1 MKISSKVVV
10 SCVVFETYKIVQPIE
25 HLKGAGKVYLIHW
38 ISKRN
43 PEGGSIYRDFYSR
56 NVEMLSKVID
66 PTSIIE
72 VIAEVYDFKKML
84 ATILSILREERA
96 RGNEVFI
103 NISSGTSEYAAV
115 ATIASMMVPG
125 VRPFSVRTREWQ
137 ISGEERI
144 REIYYEDGVP
154 VGQSRSVYDPE
165 DLPIFHISMPEQR
178 LVEGLR
184 ILDSKIKAKKS
195 TSYASV
201 IGDLRRTGLWRED
214 AGERV
219 TQSDKMYYLRN
230 FLEPW
235 IANGWVERTGK
246 RGLAIT
252 DVGRHVAEIF
262 YLPLP
267 VGQ

>member
-1 MKISSKVVV
+1 MRISSKVVV

-103 NISSGTSEYAAV
+103 NISSGTSEYAAA

-125 VRPFSVRTREWQ
+125 VRPFSVRTGNGRYPGRSA
-137 ISGEERI
+137 SGRFTM
-144 REIYYEDGVP
+144 RTGC
-154 VGQSRSVYDPE
+154 
-165 DLPIFHISMPEQR
+165 R
-178 LVEGLR
+178 LGSPGPSTILR
-184 ILDSKIKAKKS
+184 TCPSS
-195 TSYASV
+195 TSPCPSSDWWRACAYWIPRSRV
-201 IGDLRRTGLWRED
+201 RRAPPTR
-214 AGERV
+214 A
-219 TQSDKMYYLRN
+219 
-230 FLEPW
+230 
-235 IANGWVERTGK
+235 
-246 RGLAIT
+246 
-252 DVGRHVAEIF
+252 
-262 YLPLP
+262 
-267 VGQ
+267 

>member
-1 MKISSKVVV
+1 
-10 SCVVFETYKIVQPIE
+10 
-25 HLKGAGKVYLIHW
+25 
-38 ISKRN
+38 
-43 PEGGSIYRDFYSR
+43 
-56 NVEMLSKVID
+56 
-66 PTSIIE
+66 
-72 VIAEVYDFKKML
+72 
-84 ATILSILREERA
+84 
-96 RGNEVFI
+96 
-103 NISSGTSEYAAV
+103 
-115 ATIASMMVPG
+115 
-125 VRPFSVRTREWQ
+125 
-137 ISGEERI
+137 
-144 REIYYEDGVP
+144 
-154 VGQSRSVYDPE
+154 
-165 DLPIFHISMPEQR
+165 
-178 LVEGLR
+178 
-184 ILDSKIKAKKS
+184 
-195 TSYASV
+195 V